1 MKLAA
6 GVDDDRLAGHGLG
19 TAHRDHHI
27 AGAVILAGGLFKN
40 DVAAAFSICSRPSRQ
55 AEFHPTL
62 GRRSPCGTSQ
72 TSRERVERLL
82 LAILAADVAG
92 RAQLARKNG

>member
-19 TAHRDHHI
+19 TAHRDHHVV
-27 AGAVILAGGLFKN
+27 GAVILAGG
-40 DVAAAFSICSRPSRQ
+40 FSRTTLDLLTVLEQ

-62 GRRSPCGTSQ
+62 GRRSPCGTSE
-72 TSRERVERLL
+72 TSGERVERRL

-92 RAQLARKNG
+92 WAQLAR